1 MNKDVP
7 SPKELILTTVEEQN
21 VKIISQMGAI
31 TDTQD
36 YVEVE
41 AIKELEDD
49 PAFIDAIKKTK
60 SQFNLLLEDS
70 IIVKVLKKE
79 TLDKLM
85 MRVFF
90 NANDALYESDIEI
103 NPITKTSTI
112 VEFLRVGVVSTK
124 S

>member
-1 MNKDVP
+1 M
-7 SPKELILTTVEEQN
+7 EEQN